1 MIKYYEIIGGNIIE
15 KLFFETQEEAE
26 QYKKETYPEASQ

>member
-1 MIKYYEIIGGNIIE
+1 MMRYYEIIGGMITE
-15 KLFFETQEEAE
+15 RLFFETQEEAE